1 LNRSSAPN
9 SAPPLRIGIASPSVA
24 IESISHSFRSLAPY
38 SVIWL
43 AREGHE
49 TLIKCNRQ
57 PPDVLI
63 LDLFLP
69 PINGLDIT
77 RQIMAQ
83 CPCAILLL
91 TGNSSVHA
99 PEILQALNQGALDI
113 ARTSLLNP
121 SPQASSNQ
129 ASSNQA
135 SSNQANS
142 NPSIPPLE
150 LDDIC
155 RKIQLVNKRY
165 RQINDAKPTP
175 AKPTISGT
183 LPSAF
188 REDRPTTSLPIRT
201 ATAAPTSTRRWDMQ
215 ALPAL
220 LVIGSSTGGPK
231 ALGQILAEFPADLA
245 IAIVIIQHVDRQFAA
260 SLATWLDEQT
270 PLPVRLAVEGDR
282 IQSGQVLIAGTND
295 HLICKPNL
303 ELAYVSEPA
312 DYAYRPSVDVFFHSI
327 VQHWPTTGM
336 AALLTGM
343 GRDGAIGLGE
353 LRKRGWQTIAQD
365 QATCAVYGMPK
376 AAAELKAAMR
386 VLPIEQI
393 GPACLRHFTRT

>member
-1 LNRSSAPN
+1 MNRSSAPN
-9 SAPPLRIGIASPSVA
+9 SAPLRIGIASPSAA
-24 IESISHSFRSLAPY
+24 IESIRHSLGSLGTY

-49 TLIKCNRQ
+49 ALIKCKRQ

-69 PINGLDIT
+69 PINGLEIT
-77 RQIMAQ
+77 RQVMDQ

-113 ARTSLLNP
+113 ARTSILNP
-121 SPQASSNQ
+121 DQSSSNQ
-129 ASSNQA
+129 SS
-135 SSNQANS
+135 SK
-142 NPSIPPLE
+142 PSIPPQE
-150 LDDIC
+150 FDDLC
-155 RKIQLVNKRY
+155 RKLQLVHKRF
-165 RQINDAKPTP
+165 RQISAVKATP
-175 AKPTISGT
+175 AKPSES
-183 LPSAF
+183 LNHHPSAT
-188 REDRPTTSLPIRT
+188 RSLSISTPTVSPR
-201 ATAAPTSTRRWDMQ
+201 STQRWEMP

-220 LVIGSSTGGPK
+220 LLIGSSTGGPK
-231 ALGQILAEFPADLA
+231 ALGQILAEFPVDLA
-245 IAIVIIQHVDRQFAA
+245 VAIVIIQHVDRQFAT
-260 SLATWLDEQT
+260 SLATWLNEQT
-270 PLPVRLAVEGDR
+270 PLPVRLAIEGDR
-282 IQSGQVLIAGTND
+282 LQSGQVLIAGTND

-303 ELAYVSEPA
+303 ELAYVKEPA

-393 GPACLRHFTRT
+393 GPACLRHFNRT

>member
-9 SAPPLRIGIASPSVA
+9 SAPTPPLRIGIASPAAA
-24 IESISHSFRSLAPY
+24 IESIRHSIRSLAPY

-49 TLIKCNRQ
+49 ALIKCSRQ

-121 SPQASSNQ
+121 QSSASQSS
-129 ASSNQA
+129 ASQGI
-135 SSNQANS
+135 
-142 NPSIPPLE
+142 PSLE
-150 LDDIC
+150 LDDLC
-155 RKIQLVNKRY
+155 RKIQIVNKRY
-165 RQINDAKPTP
+165 RQINDAKPVP
-175 AKPTISGT
+175 AKPTVGGAS
-183 LPSAF
+183 LQ
-188 REDRPTTSLPIRT
+188 RNENRPPTSIPIQT
-201 ATAAPTSTRRWDMQ
+201 GTAAPTSTRRWDMQ
-215 ALPAL
+215 APPAL

-245 IAIVIIQHVDRQFAA
+245 VAIVIIQHVDRQFAA

-312 DYAYRPSVDVFFHSI
+312 DYAYRPSVDVFFHSL